1 MGKTNILTYI
11 VEEAARVAA
20 DYNFYWTV
28 GNAKNGIEVTFITTN
43 RYWSNTITIPN
54 RYEYDLSEEEWQK
67 VVTILLEKN
76 AESIDNSEA
85 DYFAKKMCQKE
96 EG

>member
-1 MGKTNILTYI
+1 MSKINILEYI

-28 GNAKNGIEVTFITTN
+28 GNTKDGIEVTFTTSN
-43 RYWSNTITIPN
+43 RYWSDTTIIPN
-54 RYEYDLSEEEWQK
+54 KDEYDLSEEEWQK

-76 AESIDNSEA
+76 AEFVDDSEA